1 MLRLTK
7 AFAVMVAVLLFT
19 WLAPPAVRA
28 YDLTDLKTDLN
39 FLVTQ
44 TPVES
49 ALLFDVFGTNPD
61 PNFQK
66 HQLTE
71 FQINELCGGDCGA
84 AGIGVNF
91 ATYYKGGDYAKAR
104 NAKMQWSL
112 EIASSSTPPERVAD
126 IINNEQV
133 DNIIVRIGTA
143 QGSEGFDNP
152 SDYGNFLRAIAG
164 LTNKPFYAIAGPNE
178 PDIEHW
184 AAASCGG
191 VNGSDPDATRA
202 TFYDCV
208 GPALAT
214 YMNAIISQGLPS
226 NVRLLSP
233 AFNLTSFTFDDDTGR
248 PDGIPRAM
256 LRAGANFG
264 ALYGVAGNI
273 YPNGDTMQNI
283 WTGHVATV
291 IGELGRPVVITETG
305 PWSSIS
311 EAFAGYEN
319 SIYDAYNAE
328 QDQFYIHP
336 IRGLNRS
343 IPPGGPPWDQNLK
356 NIRDDLI
363 NQGYEARCATPAF
376 KIELTQAGKDW
387 MADYVEQSPG
397 GYGAVFGGAENYY
410 IRNRQSGPPGIGNY
424 VRSWL
429 AVDYREVQVPVFR
442 DVSDKRFLMTSL
454 EEYFG
459 FKDTVIQE
467 NTKAELNSAAINSL
481 LTNQQRCQA
490 SVRILLK
497 QEEMCN
503 KLANPDVC
511 ALYSRPVPETGYT
524 IKTLLDTYKGLA
536 AAPHPDIQPVPLPG
550 YTDPVTIQQVCNTV
564 VQTDWNEDARKGFLY
579 TPLTID
585 RAYRLAFLV
594 TSIELK
600 HPTYDSMFN
609 FYVHPNEGPVGGPSK
624 PDDAILIN
632 AFKVPDILTTTQDKE
647 GSLTVTG
654 NTPWVDSSKLTR
666 NSLITRATQT
676 VYTDAASERKNELQR
691 AAGWYDYHSQTSS
704 DEIFCLY
711 GASNH
716 GIGAPECIDELGKAV
731 IDIVNAQSQ
740 PNASDLIKIEPDCP
754 DLNKESA
761 ESVLDFGSFGSA
773 DSVRH
778 PDPQLFYTQDFG
790 AELLHN
796 IFEVPEK
803 GQDPTEDL
811 DATHQIEPKGESHP
825 SFAETWKPGDPD
837 DGTNPLGS
845 PRDWGLKSLFHVTD
859 QTYPN
864 FPYNGCCDER
874 VVHHFLVYPVGYD
887 METVQTVLAGSFFTT
902 SQLESLTAEA
912 EAFDRIQ
919 VSGDTSS
926 FTGGTRDE
934 TFADTS
940 IQPPNW
946 NGQPGMI
953 PVGQQGGV
961 DISTCV
967 EITERTCNR
976 SDPVTNECFAWR
988 ERLIGW
994 ELPCQRTFG
1003 WEIEQKGHDLPAGIL
1018 GARLGFWLRSIQKA
1032 LNSGVGTARDYLD
1045 SCATTEQFL
1054 TGHCGEEV
1062 TPVVPANP
1070 VDPNCTALSC
1080 TPPTPLP
1087 TAPVT
1092 PPLTPYPTGG
1102 GCTDPN
1108 SDAIVFETY
1117 INENR
1122 EWKVKLTCPSC
1133 QGTWGDIRTEI
1144 TLPTGESWGW
1154 GPNSLPLG
1162 GYLEY
1167 PCGGAEPCAGYGSQV
1182 PAGYSGPWCVAA
1194 TITSNNVGNQCG
1206 GTLSYYACTTVQ

>member
-7 AFAVMVAVLLFT
+7 AFAVMVAVLLIT

-66 HQLTE
+66 HHLTE

-112 EIASSSTPPERVAD
+112 EIARASTPPQTIAD

-133 DNIIVRIGTA
+133 DNVIVRIGTT

-152 SDYGNFLRAIAG
+152 VDYANFLRAVAG
-164 LTNKPFYAIAGPNE
+164 LANKPFYAIAGPNE

-202 TFYDCV
+202 AFYDCV
-208 GPALAT
+208 GPALAS
-214 YMNAIISQGLPS
+214 YMNSMISQGLPS

-233 AFNLTSFTFDDDTGR
+233 AFNLTSFTFDDHTGR

-305 PWSSIS
+305 PWTSIS

-336 IRGLNRS
+336 ILGLNRAQDGS
-343 IPPGGPPWDQNLK
+343 AGAYDANLK
-356 NIRDDLI
+356 IIRDDLI
-363 NQGYEARCATPAF
+363 NQGYQARCATPAF
-376 KIELTQAGKDW
+376 RIELTQAGKDW
-387 MADYVEQSPG
+387 MADYVEQFPP
-397 GYGAVFGGAENYY
+397 GAVFGGAENFY
-410 IRNRQSGPPGIGNY
+410 IRTRQSGPPGIGNY

-442 DVSDKRFLMTSL
+442 DVSDKRYLMTSL

-467 NTKAELNSAAINSL
+467 NSESELNSAAINSL
-481 LTNQQRCQA
+481 LTDQQRCQA

-503 KLANPDVC
+503 KLANPDAC

-536 AAPHPDIQPVPLPG
+536 AVPHPDIQPVPLPG
-550 YTDPVTIQQVCNTV
+550 YKDPVTIKQVCNTV
-564 VQTDWNEDARKGFLY
+564 VQTDWNKNARQGFLY

-609 FYVHPNEGPVGGPSK
+609 FYIHPNEGPVDGPSK

-632 AFKVPDILTTTQDKE
+632 AFKVPDILTTTQDDTT
-647 GSLTVTG
+647 SLSNSG
-654 NTPWVDSSKLTR
+654 NTPWQDSSKLTR
-666 NSLITRATQT
+666 NSLLTRVSQQEYADKGGEIKS
-676 VYTDAASERKNELQR
+676 VLASAASQ
-691 AAGWYDYHSQTSS
+691 YDLRSQTSN

-711 GASNH
+711 GASNR

-731 IDIVNAQSQ
+731 VDIVNAQSK
-740 PNASDLIKIEPDCP
+740 PNADELIKIEPDCP

-761 ESVLDFGSFGSA
+761 GSILDFGSFGSA
-773 DSVRH
+773 NSVRS
-778 PDPQLFYTQDFG
+778 PEPQLFYTQEFG

-803 GQDPTEDL
+803 NQDPTGEL
-811 DATHQIEPKGESHP
+811 DASHQIEPKGESHP

-837 DGTNPLGS
+837 DGENPLGS

-859 QTYPN
+859 RTYPN

-874 VVHHFLVYPVGYD
+874 EVHHFLVYPVGYD

-902 SQLESLTAEA
+902 NQLESLTAEA
-912 EAFDRIQ
+912 EAFDRIE

-926 FTGGTRDE
+926 FTGGTRDA
-934 TFADTS
+934 TFADDR
-940 IQPPNW
+940 IEPPNW

-953 PVGQQGGV
+953 PLGQDSGV
-961 DISTCV
+961 YEISSCEKVNHTVCDGTDP
-967 EITERTCNR
+967 ITGLPTGCHE
-976 SDPVTNECFAWR
+976 EQ
-988 ERLIGW
+988 IGW
-994 ELPCQRTFG
+994 KLPCQRTFG

-1018 GARLGFWLRSIQKA
+1018 GARLGFWLREIQKS

-1045 SCATTEQFL
+1045 SCANVEQFL

-1062 TPVVPANP
+1062 TPVVPPNP
-1070 VDPNCTALSC
+1070 DDPNCTALSC
-1080 TPPTPLP
+1080 TAPTVAPTPLP
-1087 TAPVT
+1087 VPSGPIVI
-1092 PPLTPYPTGG
+1092 G
-1102 GCTDPN
+1102 GCTDPTKEN
-1108 SDAIVFETY
+1108 LTTRIFVNEVGQWKIGISCPTCTGDWGDIGIDAIVQ
-1117 INENR
+1117 
-1122 EWKVKLTCPSC
+1122 PSM
-1133 QGTWGDIRTEI
+1133 QLGYFWGRFNLHPQDEVQFPN
-1144 TLPTGESWGW
+1144 LPTD
-1154 GPNSLPLG
+1154 P
-1162 GYLEY
+1162 
-1167 PCGGAEPCAGYGSQV
+1167 GYGETV
-1182 PAGYSGPWCVAA
+1182 PSNYHGEICADLKV
-1194 TITSNNVGNQCG
+1194 TSNSAGNQCG
-1206 GTLSYYACTTVQ
+1206 GELRYHICTTVP